1 MCKTVEDKTFSLLFC
16 PSVLCSVCVCVSYG
30 AVGLYVRSLQSDGDA
45 VEEDEDQNHVVEQFV
60 RDQILAP
67 NTESKHTQKHRK
79 ICRVTHK
86 MCTNGSL
93 NKLCMYVY
101 RCSCV

>member
-1 MCKTVEDKTFSLLFC
+1 MCKTVEDKTFSLL
-16 PSVLCSVCVCVSYG
+16 SLCSVQCVCVCVSYG

-67 NTESKHTQKHRK
+67 NTESEHAQKHHK
-79 ICRVTHK
+79 IYRVAHK
-86 MCTNGSL
+86 MRTIGPL
-93 NKLCMYVY
+93 DKLCMCVY
-101 RCSCV
+101 RRSCV